1 MKRYDFVKNRKYAF
15 AFSIALFIFFSIMLI
30 IKGIALDI
38 SFRGGTRI
46 MIETQSEVDPN
57 AAADLV
63 KGAIGKEVVASV
75 METYSGDDEIS
86 DTTKMLRIDIAGNEP
101 LTHAEENTVK
111 EIISDNFDV
120 VLNSPKNENVSITP
134 TVGKQA
140 LEKGV
145 LAVAISVTLIL
156 FYVAWRFSI
165 LSGFSAAVCAIIA
178 LLHDVGVMFGVYI
191 ALGLPLNDIFVAT
204 VLTVI
209 GYSMNDTVIIY
220 DRIRENTSLMKKS
233 DLGSIVNISIH
244 QSLSRS
250 VNTMM
255 TTLICVVV
263 LLVFSATNNINSL
276 FNFSFSLLIGV
287 ITGVYS
293 TIFIAA
299 PLWLIWKER
308 KQKAL
313 LTKA

>member
-1 MKRYDFVKNRKYAF
+1 MKKYDFVKNRKYAF
-15 AFSIALFIFFSIMLI
+15 AFSIALFVFFIIMYAVN
-30 IKGIALDI
+30 GINLDI
-38 SFRGGTRI
+38 NFKGGTRM
-46 MIETQSEVDPN
+46 MIETVSEVNPN
-57 AAADLV
+57 QAADLI
-63 KGAIGKEVVASV
+63 KGATGREVVASV
-75 METYSGDDEIS
+75 METYSGGTEGEK
-86 DTTKMLRIDIAGNEP
+86 TKMLRLDISGNDP
-101 LTHAEENTVK
+101 LTPDEEDKVK
-111 EIISDNFDV
+111 EIITQNFKV
-120 VLNSPKNENVSITP
+120 VLNSPKNENVSITA
-134 TVGKQA
+134 TVGKES
-140 LEKGV
+140 LERGI

-178 LLHDVGVMFGVYI
+178 LFHDVGVMFGIYI
-191 ALGLPLNDIFVAT
+191 TMGLPLNDIFIAT

-220 DRIRENTSLMKKS
+220 DRIRENTRLMQKS
-233 DLGSIVNISIH
+233 DLGSIVNVSIH

-250 VNTMM
+250 INTMV

-263 LLVFSATNNINSL
+263 LLIYSAANNIDSL
-276 FNFSFSLLIGV
+276 RNFSFSLLLGV

-308 KQKAL
+308 KQKIAL
-313 LTKA
+313 EKI